1 MKRFRLLGVGLAG
14 SIAGTIAIAALTAV
28 PARPD
33 FFLEAGAAK
42 SPVLVELF
50 TSEGCSSCPPAD
62 QLLAR
67 IQKAA
72 PSAIVLSEHVTYW
85 NNLGWKDPYSS
96 GVSTERQSDYVQRL
110 RLESSYT
117 PQMVVDGTYEFVGSD
132 ASAASHAIEKASMS
146 AATPITISDVNIKG
160 DRLTYEIET
169 GAVAKDAELMAVLA
183 QDEGEEHV
191 ANGENGGRV
200 LRHVQIARVIQQVA
214 TVKSD
219 QSYRGSFS
227 LNVPPLVAGSGW
239 HLVVF
244 LQQGSGGPILGVASR
259 AVASQGV

>member
-1 MKRFRLLGVGLAG
+1 MDRFRLLVVGLAG
-14 SIAGTIAIAALTAV
+14 SIAGTIGITALTAA

-33 FFLEAGAAK
+33 FSLDAGAAK

-85 NNLGWKDPYSS
+85 NNLGWQDPYSTR
-96 GVSTERQSDYVQRL
+96 VSTDRQTDYVQRL

-117 PQMVVDGTYEFVGSD
+117 PQMVVNGKYEFVGSD
-132 ASAASHAIEKASMS
+132 AASASQAIEKASAS
-146 AATPITISDVNIKG
+146 DTIAIAISNVKLTG
-160 DRLTYEIET
+160 DHVTYDIET
-169 GAVAKDAELMAVLA
+169 GTVAHDARLWAVLA

-200 LRHVQIARVIQQVA
+200 LRHVQIARTVQQLA
-214 TVKSD
+214 TLKSD
-219 QSYRGSFS
+219 HAYKAS
-227 LNVPPLVAGSGW
+227 LSLDVPPLIAGSGW

-244 LQQGSGGPILGVASR
+244 LQQGSGGPILGA
-259 AVASQGV
+259 ASQGV